1 MHYDGNVQ
9 PAKNGN
15 PHRIFRVSHSAPLLR
30 NRTMQ
35 FQCSARYQ
43 RNFAQENKMNYLDS
57 QQIAPTFQS
66 NCRAEDGQLDR
77 SHWSG
82 LCEGVLIPLGSLF
95 AVFLLMLGV
104 MLITT

>member
-1 MHYDGNVQ
+1 
-9 PAKNGN
+9 
-15 PHRIFRVSHSAPLLR
+15 
-30 NRTMQ
+30 
-35 FQCSARYQ
+35 
-43 RNFAQENKMNYLDS
+43 MNYIDS

-66 NCRAEDGQLDR
+66 NSRAEDGQLDCSR
-77 SHWSG
+77 WSG

>member
-1 MHYDGNVQ
+1 MQNRKKQ
-9 PAKNGN
+9 FCQMPAK
-15 PHRIFRVSHSAPLLR
+15 LR
-30 NRTMQ
+30 KG
-35 FQCSARYQ
+35 
-43 RNFAQENKMNYLDS
+43 NKMNYLES

-66 NCRAEDGQLDR
+66 NCRAEDGQTDR
-77 SHWSG
+77 SHWIG

>member
-1 MHYDGNVQ
+1 MATSTTFFASRIQYLCAKPNLAVLVSNVLPEQ
-9 PAKNGN
+9 
-15 PHRIFRVSHSAPLLR
+15 
-30 NRTMQ
+30 T
-35 FQCSARYQ
+35 
-43 RNFAQENKMNYLDS
+43 NFEQENKMNYIDS

>member
-1 MHYDGNVQ
+1 
-9 PAKNGN
+9 
-15 PHRIFRVSHSAPLLR
+15 
-30 NRTMQ
+30 
-35 FQCSARYQ
+35 
-43 RNFAQENKMNYLDS
+43 MNYIDS

-66 NCRAEDGQLDR
+66 NCRAEDGQLDGNR
-77 SHWSG
+77 WSS

>member
-1 MHYDGNVQ
+1 MATFT
-9 PAKNGN
+9 PFFA
-15 PHRIFRVSHSAPLLR
+15 S
-30 NRTMQ
+30 RTQ
-35 FQCSARYQ
+35 HLFANQNQCSLCL
-43 RNFAQENKMNYLDS
+43 NLLPDVSETSHQENKMNYLEP

-66 NCRAEDGQLDR
+66 NSRAEDGQLDCSR
-77 SHWSG
+77 WSG